1 MDLSRVVVSEGYSP
15 VAVHR
20 LLIMLASLVVEHG
33 LHGSQASVGAACG
46 LNSFGSQT
54 LGHRLSSCGAWL
66 CYSVAHGIFPDHG

>member
-1 MDLSRVVVSEGYSP
+1 MLGLPHCLGYSP

-46 LNSFGSQT
+46 LSAVARGVWLPT
-54 LGHRLSSCGAWL
+54 RGRTGASCIGAVV
-66 CYSVAHGIFPDHG
+66 S